1 MPYKRSYR
9 KYRKTSRRGRLG
21 RGRRTYRLMKKAASR
36 VLMKKT
42 ETKNT
47 TIAVENQGLYH
58 NYQQTATNG
67 QPTSDGVFWNCW
79 ATSIVAGTR
88 YDQRIGNEIYPRGMS
103 IRMYL
108 ENIADRPNI
117 HYRVIIGVAPKT
129 RTDGTAMTFNALELM
144 QGVGSNIIRH
154 VNTEYGY
161 KILYD
166 RVFRNEVGISNTG
179 AEQGNHSGYM
189 KRCHLFKKIWIRRKR
204 GGKIRFTSSVA
215 GVPAPIDNK
224 PVFMMVIPYDSYNT
238 LATDLCGVLNYQA
251 KLYWKDV

>member
-21 RGRRTYRLMKKAASR
+21 RGRRTYRLMKKVATRAI
-36 VLMKKT
+36 MKKV

-47 TIAVENQGLYH
+47 TIAVENQGIYH
-58 NYQQTATNG
+58 NYQQTALNG
-67 QPTSDGVFWNCW
+67 QPTSDGTFWNCW

-103 IRMYL
+103 IRMYI
-108 ENIADRPNI
+108 ENLKDRPNL

-166 RVFRNEVGISNTG
+166 RVFKNEAGTTISNT
-179 AEQGNHSGYM
+179 ADTDR
-189 KRCHLFKKIWIRRKR
+189 RCHIFKKIWIRRKK
-204 GGKIRFTSSVA
+204 GGKIRYTGSVA
-215 GVPAPIDNK
+215 GLAAPIDNK

-238 LATDLCGVLNYQA
+238 LATDLLGVLNYQA

>member
-1 MPYKRSYR
+1 
-9 KYRKTSRRGRLG
+9 
-21 RGRRTYRLMKKAASR
+21 
-36 VLMKKT
+36 MKKT

-47 TIAVENQGLYH
+47 TIAVENQALYH
-58 NYQQTATNG
+58 NYQQTALNG
-67 QPTSDGVFWNCW
+67 QPTSDGTFWNCW

-103 IRMYL
+103 VRLYL
-108 ENIADRPNI
+108 ENVDDRPNI

-144 QGVGSNIIRH
+144 QGVGGNIIRH

-166 RVFRNEVGISNTG
+166 RVFKSELGTSFSVDPG
-179 AEQGNHSGYM
+179 ASWNRR
-189 KRCHLFKKIWIRRKR
+189 RCHLFKKIWIRRKK
-204 GGKIRFTSSVA
+204 GGKIRYTNSVA
-215 GVPAPIDNK
+215 GLAAPIDNK

-238 LATDLCGVLNYQA
+238 LATDQIAVLNYQA